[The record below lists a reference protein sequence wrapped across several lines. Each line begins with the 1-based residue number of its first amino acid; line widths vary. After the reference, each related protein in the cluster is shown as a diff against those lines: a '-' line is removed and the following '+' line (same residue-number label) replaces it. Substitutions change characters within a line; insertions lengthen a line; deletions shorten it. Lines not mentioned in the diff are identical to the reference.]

1 MLLSQIPVSWNI
13 HYYSIWGEH
22 SHPPNDSFSYF
33 LFTWTTSFTHYSENG
48 FFFVWGNFCC
58 QDGCGEWRGGGEL
71 IMYYQFSFQDKTLV
85 LWIISF
91 LLGICFVSG
100 MSESYLLNR
109 RLFMTYHLESF
120 LCSEQ
125 MQCLGQQKVTCQEL
139 SPHLSLLL
147 KGIGQDPNIFV
158 SQKLEVWAASLSPY
172 RSVSRAAHLCL
183 LFFFFESVVCWVSE
197 LWVSAKKVLEI
208 WIIILMTSESMGQ
221 KKNSM
226 SAFDLERGTMQA

>member
-1 MLLSQIPVSWNI
+1 MAFSSFEATFVARMGVVSGAGW
-13 HYYSIWGEH
+13 
-22 SHPPNDSFSYF
+22 
-33 LFTWTTSFTHYSENG
+33 
-48 FFFVWGNFCC
+48 
-58 QDGCGEWRGGGEL
+58 GEL
-71 IMYYQFSFQDKTLV
+71 IMHYQFSFQDKTLV

-183 LFFFFESVVCWVSE
+183 LFFFESVVCSVSE

-221 KKNSM
+221 KKKFYVCIWFGAGYN
-226 SAFDLERGTMQA
+226 ADLVMKVEVLFSKDHKNHHSF

>member
-91 LLGICFVSG
+91 LRGICFVSG

-183 LFFFFESVVCWVSE
+183 LFFFWECCLLSFRIVGLS
-197 LWVSAKKVLEI
+197 KKSFRNLNYNSDDIRINGTE
-208 WIIILMTSESMGQ
+208 

-226 SAFDLERGTMQA
+226 SAFDLERGTMQT

>member
-1 MLLSQIPVSWNI
+1 MAFSSFEATFVARMGVVS
-13 HYYSIWGEH
+13 GA
-22 SHPPNDSFSYF
+22 
-33 LFTWTTSFTHYSENG
+33 
-48 FFFVWGNFCC
+48 
-58 QDGCGEWRGGGEL
+58 GGGEL

-158 SQKLEVWAASLSPY
+158 SQKLEVWAALLSPY

-183 LFFFFESVVCWVSE
+183 LFFFWECCLLSFRIVGLS
-197 LWVSAKKVLEI
+197 KKSFRSLNYNSDDIRINGTE
-208 WIIILMTSESMGQ
+208 
-221 KKNSM
+221 KNSM
-226 SAFDLERGTMQA
+226 SAFDLERGTMQT